1 MRRLSALSESVQRGV
16 RRAASL
22 AESRGSPVGVRQS
35 RTRHDLDSVVVTV
48 AEQTAAQSD
57 VRQGYAAASVANVA
71 EVLATLPKV
80 LPYKPPSSVVVPDG
94 PSQAKFIEGRR
105 ELAASSRQDLREEYL
120 ATAVPLKDS
129 PTRARFIA
137 RGKRQAARDAGHA
150 ARTSGMRD
158 SALGRRLAT
167 MLADLNNSQEAPVV
181 VHPAE
186 EASAPAAE
194 ERLARARAANRRR
207 PSFADFRRSVL
218 EMTYSSGD
226 LTFRV

>member
-1 MRRLSALSESVQRGV
+1 MHILSKS
-16 RRAASL
+16 
-22 AESRGSPVGVRQS
+22 
-35 RTRHDLDSVVVTV
+35 
-48 AEQTAAQSD
+48 
-57 VRQGYAAASVANVA
+57 
-71 EVLATLPKV
+71 
-80 LPYKPPSSVVVPDG
+80 
-94 PSQAKFIEGRR
+94 
-105 ELAASSRQDLREEYL
+105 
-120 ATAVPLKDS
+120 
-129 PTRARFIA
+129 
-137 RGKRQAARDAGHA
+137 DAGHA

-167 MLADLNNSQEAPVV
+167 MLADLNNSQEASVAV

-194 ERLARARAANRRR
+194 ERLERARAANRRR